1 MMIRDDSR
9 AFTIIELVTVIL
21 VLSILGL
28 FSFSF
33 IDNAIKTYG
42 LVKQQSPLYADGTYI
57 MERITREL
65 NDATVVTSPGAGS
78 SSSRLELTRA
88 HPSITSVVFE
98 QDGRILKRNGTVIGA
113 NIQAF
118 NASRSATVDGTITIE
133 LTMNSLT
140 DPSIDFVLRTK
151 VIPNNYWGD
160 FGVTNRF
167 FNGDYYEAIQ

>member
-1 MMIRDDSR
+1 MMIRDDDR

-28 FSFSF
+28 FTFSF
-33 IDNAIKTYG
+33 IDNAIKTFG

-65 NDATVVTSPGAGS
+65 SDATGVTSPGAGAS
-78 SSSRLELTRA
+78 SSTLTLTRA
-88 HPSITSVVFE
+88 HPSSTVVFE
-98 QDGRILKRNGTVIGA
+98 QDGRILKRNGTVIGT

-118 NASRSATVDGTITIE
+118 NTSRSATVDGTITIE
-133 LTMNSLT
+133 LTMNSMS
-140 DPSIDFVLRTK
+140 DPSIPVYVLRTK
-151 VIPNNYWGD
+151 VIPNNYPGD
-160 FGVTNRF
+160 FGVSNRF